1 MTASLILQLRSVTI
15 RVVDS
20 PTLVTGEA
28 PQSNKDVTQVVNTCL
43 RPLPIRLSLLYRFA
57 VSHYKQIIKVKREN
71 SGLYSKTA
79 KRRQGTERCFL
90 PTETNP
96 ICCSRQPV
104 QIEQFIDC
112 RQGPGQSPLLCALH
126 STTITLAFSMLQPR
140 LHLYSHQNWLESDQR
155 VPVLR
160 TGPAAAGDAGCSGGA
175 LLVSSPL
182 TLLLRLTGGLR
193 RFLTAP

>member
-79 KRRQGTERCFL
+79 KRRQRDRTMLFADG
-90 PTETNP
+90 N
-96 ICCSRQPV
+96 QPY
-104 QIEQFIDC
+104 
-112 RQGPGQSPLLCALH
+112 LLFKA
-126 STTITLAFSMLQPR
+126 A
-140 LHLYSHQNWLESDQR
+140 
-155 VPVLR
+155 R
-160 TGPAAAGDAGCSGGA
+160 TD
-175 LLVSSPL
+175 
-182 TLLLRLTGGLR
+182 
-193 RFLTAP
+193 